1 MGANIL
7 VNCAAKNRIYNDAAD
22 VPHRRVAVLLGT
34 TPTTKNGEVNY
45 FYINRIEAAAQ
56 LYQEGKYD
64 KIIVSGAIN
73 EECNEP
79 QTMRSDLI
87 QRGVPDSIIV
97 IDGEGDR
104 TIYSIERAKNVFHA
118 DSIIIISQEFH
129 NKRAIYQ
136 AKHNDIDAVAFNAA
150 DSPYRF
156 SRWKN
161 HLREYLARVKAVL
174 EVSF

>member
-22 VPHRRVAVLLGT
+22 VPYRRVAVLLGT
-34 TPTTKNGEVNY
+34 TPTTKNGEVNI
-45 FYINRIEAAAQ
+45 FYINRIEAAVK
-56 LYQEGKYD
+56 LYQESKYD
-64 KIIVSGAIN
+64 SIIVSGAVN

-79 QTMRSDLI
+79 QAMRSDLI
-87 QRGVPDSIIV
+87 QRGVPDSVIIL
-97 IDGEGDR
+97 DYEGDR

-136 AKHNDIDAVAFNAA
+136 ARHYDLDAVAFNAA
-150 DSPYRF
+150 DSPYSS

-161 HLREYLARVKAVL
+161 HLREYLARIKAVL
-174 EVSF
+174 EVGF